1 MRRLGRGRRWWIVA
15 VGVIA
20 AALGVTAYATGVFKS
35 LELDSV
41 DARFSVRGTQP
52 APDDI
57 VVVEVDDTTFNEL
70 ERACES
76 CAQWP
81 FPRSLHGDLID
92 KLREAGVRTIAF
104 DVQFTEPTT
113 AKEDNALFRAVRRA
127 GGVVL
132 STTEVTKGGGTNV
145 FGGDEAVKAARARA
159 ANTGLASDSGGV
171 TRRMEHTI
179 QGLVSFPIATVE
191 EATGREIAPDELG
204 EDGEA
209 WIDFRGP
216 PDTIPYVSY
225 SRVLCRPPAEY
236 DCPKSA
242 LENPVTDE
250 ELKDKIVVIGA
261 SAPSLQDLHATSTT
275 GDELMP
281 GPELQA
287 HAIWTA
293 QNGFPLDD
301 APGWLD
307 VILIAIM
314 GIAPALITLR
324 LGPVPSL
331 ALSVLLAGLYV
342 VGAQLAFNGGTIL
355 PVVYAIGALVLA
367 TVGAMAVNYVITAF
381 ERQRVRDTFARF
393 VPESVVGEVLAQAD
407 GLRLGGIER
416 EATVMFCDLRGFTS
430 FAETLPPPKVIEL
443 LNHYLSGMSDAIL
456 NHGGTLVAY
465 MGDGIMAV
473 FGAPIEQQDHGD
485 RALAAAREMLTVR
498 LPEFNEWLR
507 SQGFDQGF
515 RMGIGLNSGR
525 VMSGNV
531 GSERRVEY
539 TAVGDTTNTAARIEG
554 MTKGTPHQL
563 FLTESVKESLSA
575 DPGDLVFVDEFPV
588 RGREGKIR
596 VHSIADDGSGAKPAE
611 PAGVGAAES
620 AS

>member
-1 MRRLGRGRRWWIVA
+1 MRGRGLARGRRWWIVA
-15 VGVIA
+15 VGVVA
-20 AALGVTAYATGVFKS
+20 AALAVTAYATGLFKS

-52 APDDI
+52 PPEDI
-57 VVVEVDDTTFNEL
+57 VVVEVDDVTFDEL
-70 ERACES
+70 EE
-76 CAQWP
+76 QWP
-81 FPRSLHGDLID
+81 FPRSLHGELID
-92 KLREAGVRTIAF
+92 KLREAGARTIAF

-113 AKEDNALFRAVRRA
+113 PKEDNALFRAVRRA

-132 STTEVTKGGGTNV
+132 STTEVTKDGGTNV
-145 FGGDEAVKAARARA
+145 FGGDGAVEAARARA
-159 ANTGLASDSGGV
+159 ANTGFDPDSGGIF
-171 TRRMEHTI
+171 RRMEHTI
-179 QGLVSFPIATVE
+179 DGLVSFPIATVE
-191 EATGREIAPDELG
+191 EATGRQIAPDELG
-204 EDGEA
+204 DDGEA

-216 PDTIPYVSY
+216 PDTIQYVSY
-225 SRVLCRPPAEY
+225 SRVLCRPPAP
-236 DCPKSA
+236 DNCKKSVVRRSAPDEA
-242 LENPVTDE
+242 LR
-250 ELKDKIVVIGA
+250 DKIVVIGA
-261 SAPSLQDLHATSTT
+261 SAPSLQDVHATSTT

-287 HAIWTA
+287 HAISTA
-293 QNGFPLDD
+293 QNGFPLEDT
-301 APGWLD
+301 PEWLD

-314 GIAPALITLR
+314 GLVPALVTLR
-324 LGPVPSL
+324 LQPVPSL
-331 ALSVLLAGLYV
+331 AFSVVLGGLYLV
-342 VGAQLAFNGGTIL
+342 AAQLAFNGGTIVA
-355 PVVYAIGALVLA
+355 VVYPLGALVLA
-367 TVGAMAVNYVITAF
+367 SIGAMAVNYVITAF

-473 FGAPIEQQDHGD
+473 FGAPIEQPDHAD
-485 RALAAAREMLTVR
+485 RALAATREMLTVR

-563 FLTESVKESLSA
+563 FLTASTKESLSEEPA
-575 DPGDLVFVDEFPV
+575 DLVFVDEFPV

-596 VHSIADDGSGAKPAE
+596 IFSLADEAGEREPGSSTETPE
-611 PAGVGAAES
+611 VAAP
-620 AS
+620 

>member
-1 MRRLGRGRRWWIVA
+1 MRGLFRGRRWWMLAI
-15 VGVIA
+15 GVLA
-20 AALGVTAYATGVFKS
+20 AGLGVTAYATGLFKS

-52 APDDI
+52 PPDDI
-57 VVVEVDDTTFNEL
+57 VVVEVDDVTFDEL
-70 ERACES
+70 GV
-76 CAQWP
+76 QWP
-81 FPRSLHGDLID
+81 FPRSLHGEVVD

-113 AKEDNALFRAVRRA
+113 PKEDNALIRAVRRA

-132 STTEVTKGGGTNV
+132 STTEVTKDGGTNV
-145 FGGDEAVKAARARA
+145 FGGDEAVEAARARA
-159 ANTGLASDSGGV
+159 ANTGLEPDSGGIF
-171 TRRMEHTI
+171 RRMHHTI
-179 QGLVSFPIATVE
+179 DGLVSFPIAAVE
-191 EATGREIAPDELG
+191 NATGEKIAPEDLG

-216 PDTIPYVSY
+216 PDTLPYVSY
-225 SRVLCRPPAEY
+225 SRVVCRPPA
-236 DCPKSA
+236 PSA
-242 LENPVTDE
+242 CSRNAVKRSVADE
-250 ELKDKIVVIGA
+250 ELRDKIVVIGA
-261 SAPSLQDLHATSTT
+261 SAPSLQDIHPTSTT
-275 GDELMP
+275 GDQLMP

-287 HAIWTA
+287 NAIWTA
-293 QNGFPLDD
+293 QHGFPLDD
-301 APGWLD
+301 SPGWLD
-307 VILIAIM
+307 VILIALL
-314 GIAPALITLR
+314 GVVPPLITLR

-331 ALSVLLAGLYV
+331 AVSVLLGAVYV
-342 VGAQLAFNGGTIL
+342 VATQLAFNSGEIL
-355 PVVYAIGALVLA
+355 PLVYPIGALVLA
-367 TVGAMAVNYVITAF
+367 TIGAMAVNYVITAF

-393 VPESVVGEVLAQAD
+393 VPENVVGEVLARAD

-430 FAETLPPPKVIEL
+430 FAESLPPPQVIEL
-443 LNHYLSGMSDAIL
+443 LNNYLSGMSDAIL
-456 NHGGTLVAY
+456 DHGGTLVAY

-473 FGAPIEQQDHGD
+473 FGAPIEQDDHAD

-498 LPEFNEWLR
+498 LPGFNEWLR
-507 SQGFDQGF
+507 SQGFDRGF
-515 RMGIGLNSGR
+515 RMGIGLNAGR

-563 FLTESVKESLSA
+563 FLTESVKERLSA
-575 DPGDLVFVDEFPV
+575 EPEDLVYVDEFPI
-588 RGREGKIR
+588 RGREAKIK
-596 VHSIADDGSGAKPAE
+596 VYSITADGAGGEEAE
-611 PAGVGAAES
+611 SPRAGAVES